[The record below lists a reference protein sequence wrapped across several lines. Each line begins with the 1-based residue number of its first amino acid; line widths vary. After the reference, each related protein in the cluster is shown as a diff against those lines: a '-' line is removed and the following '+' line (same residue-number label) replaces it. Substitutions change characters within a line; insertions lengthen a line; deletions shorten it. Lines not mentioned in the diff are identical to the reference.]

1 MMRWLVRLG
10 FVALL
15 ALAGCSRGDLGMA
28 PNLSATPAAT
38 PPPIRP
44 TDGPLPPI
52 ENGASLPLS
61 DEFSDLE
68 RRLIDLFRRA
78 TTAVVSLDV
87 VVDQRANL
95 PPNHPPIQP
104 DGPTGQGSGFLYDTQ
119 GHIVTNH
126 HVVANAVQV
135 QVRFAN
141 GATVIA
147 DLVGSDPDSDLAVL
161 KVTSLPEGIVPLPL
175 GDSRSLQVGQT
186 AVAIGN
192 PFGEQNSL
200 TVGVISGLGRTLR
213 GPAGSVGSFSIP
225 NVIQTD
231 AAINPGNSGGPLL
244 NLRGEVI
251 GVNTAIAVSLGG
263 RDFEGV
269 GYAVPAQT
277 VARVVP
283 ALISQGRFDHPWL
296 GISMTTVD
304 TLFAN
309 RFGLPINRGILIGSV
324 QADSPAARA
333 GLRGGTIP
341 ESYRGLPIALGG
353 DIILAIDNVPVF
365 SSDQLVGLLDQYAVG
380 DRITL
385 QIQRGNEQLTVDVT
399 LAARP

>member
-1 MMRWLVRLG
+1 MRRV
-10 FVALL
+10 LL
-15 ALAGCSRGDLGMA
+15 ILLLFIVTGCARANLTVVTSNEA
-28 PNLSATPAAT
+28 PTPT
-38 PPPIRP
+38 SPPIRP
-44 TDGPLPPI
+44 TDAPLLPI
-52 ENGASLPLS
+52 EVGNTSVVVETELS
-61 DEFSDLE
+61 ESEQRLVDLY
-68 RRLIDLFRRA
+68 RRVNP
-78 TTAVVSLDV
+78 AVVSLDV
-87 VVDQRANL
+87 VVDQSANL
-95 PPNHPPIQP
+95 PPGHPPITP
-104 DGPTGQGSGFLYDTQ
+104 DGPSGQGSGFLYDDQ

-126 HVVANAVQV
+126 HVIAGAFQI

-147 DLVGSDPDSDLAVL
+147 DLIGSDPDSDLAVI
-161 KVTSLPEGIVPLPL
+161 KVNSLPEGVKPLPL
-175 GDSRSLQVGQT
+175 GNSETLQVGQT
-186 AVAIGN
+186 AVAIGS
-192 PFGEQNSL
+192 PFGQRNTL

-213 GPAGSVGSFSIP
+213 GPERRVGSFSIP

-263 RDFEGV
+263 SNFEGV

-283 ALISQGRFDHPWL
+283 ALIKQGRYDHPWL

-309 RFGLPINRGILIGSV
+309 RFGLAINRGVLVGAV
-324 QADSPAARA
+324 QEGSPAAAA
-333 GLRGGTIP
+333 GLQGGSTTAT
-341 ESYRGLPIALGG
+341 YRGLPVRIGG
-353 DIILAIDNVPVF
+353 DIIIACNGSPIF
-365 SSDQLVGLLDQYAVG
+365 SSDQLVGMIDLLKIGDQVVL
-380 DRITL
+380 TV
-385 QIQRGNEQLTVDVT
+385 QRGSEQLDVTVT

>member
-1 MMRWLVRLG
+1 MRRV
-10 FVALL
+10 LL
-15 ALAGCSRGDLGMA
+15 ILLLFIVTGCARANLTVVTSNEA
-28 PNLSATPAAT
+28 PTPT
-38 PPPIRP
+38 SPPIRP
-44 TDGPLPPI
+44 TDAPLLPI
-52 ENGASLPLS
+52 EVGNTSVVVETELS
-61 DEFSDLE
+61 ESEQRLVDLY
-68 RRLIDLFRRA
+68 RRVNP
-78 TTAVVSLDV
+78 AVVSLDV
-87 VVDQRANL
+87 VVDQSANL
-95 PPNHPPIQP
+95 PPGHPPITP
-104 DGPTGQGSGFLYDTQ
+104 DGPSGQGSGFLYDDQ

-126 HVVANAVQV
+126 HVIAGAFQI

-147 DLVGSDPDSDLAVL
+147 DLIGSDPDSDLAVI
-161 KVTSLPEGIVPLPL
+161 KVNSLPEGVKPLPL
-175 GDSRSLQVGQT
+175 GNSETLQVGQT
-186 AVAIGN
+186 AVAIGS
-192 PFGEQNSL
+192 PFGQRNTL

-213 GPAGSVGSFSIP
+213 GPERRVGSFSIP

-263 RDFEGV
+263 SNFEGV

-283 ALISQGRFDHPWL
+283 ALIKQGRYDHPWL

-309 RFGLPINRGILIGSV
+309 RFGLAINRGVLVGAV
-324 QADSPAARA
+324 QEGSPAAA
-333 GLRGGTIP
+333 ASLQGGSTTAT
-341 ESYRGLPIALGG
+341 YRGLPVRIGG
-353 DIILAIDNVPVF
+353 DIIIACNGAPIF
-365 SSDQLVGLLDQYAVG
+365 SSDQLVGMIDLLQVG
-380 DRITL
+380 DQVVL
-385 QIQRGNEQLTVDVT
+385 KIQRGSEQLDVTVT

>member
-1 MMRWLVRLG
+1 MRR
-10 FVALL
+10 FLL
-15 ALAGCSRGDLGMA
+15 IVLLFIVTGCARANLTVVTSNEA
-28 PNLSATPAAT
+28 PTPT
-38 PPPIRP
+38 SPPVRP
-44 TDGPLPPI
+44 TDAPLLPI
-52 ENGASLPLS
+52 EFGNTSVVVETELS
-61 DEFSDLE
+61 ESE
-68 RRLIDLFRRA
+68 RRLVDLYRRVNP
-78 TTAVVSLDV
+78 AVVSLDV
-87 VVDQRANL
+87 VVDQSASL
-95 PPNHPPIQP
+95 PPGHPPITP
-104 DGPTGQGSGFLYDTQ
+104 DGPSGQGSGFLYDDQ

-126 HVVANAVQV
+126 HVIAGALQI

-147 DLVGSDPDSDLAVL
+147 DLVGSDPDSDLAVI
-161 KVTSLPEGIVPLPL
+161 KVNSLPAGVRPLPL
-175 GDSRSLQVGQT
+175 GNSEELQVGQT
-186 AVAIGN
+186 AVAIGS
-192 PFGEQNSL
+192 PFGERNTL

-213 GPAGSVGSFSIP
+213 GPARSVGSFSIP

-283 ALISQGRFDHPWL
+283 ALIKQGRYDHPWL

-309 RFGLPINRGILIGSV
+309 RFGLAINRGVLVGTV
-324 QADSPAARA
+324 QEGSPAAAA
-333 GLRGGTIP
+333 GLRGGSTTAT
-341 ESYRGLPIALGG
+341 YRGLPVRIGG
-353 DIILAIDNVPVF
+353 DIIIACNGSPIF
-365 SSDQLVGLLDQYAVG
+365 SSDQLVGMIDLLKVG
-380 DRITL
+380 DQVVLTV
-385 QIQRGNEQLTVDVT
+385 QRGSEQLEVTVT

>member
-1 MMRWLVRLG
+1 MRRFLLILLL
-10 FVALL
+10 FVVT
-15 ALAGCSRGDLGMA
+15 GCARANLTVVTSNEA
-28 PNLSATPAAT
+28 PTPT
-38 PPPIRP
+38 SPPVRP
-44 TDGPLPPI
+44 TDAPLLPI
-52 ENGASLPLS
+52 EVGNTSVVVETELS
-61 DEFSDLE
+61 ESE
-68 RRLIDLFRRA
+68 RRLVDLYRRVNP
-78 TTAVVSLDV
+78 AVVSLDV
-87 VVDQRANL
+87 VVDQSAGL
-95 PPNHPPIQP
+95 PPGHPPITP
-104 DGPTGQGSGFLYDTQ
+104 DGPSGQGSGFLYDDQ

-126 HVVANAVQV
+126 HVIAGALQI

-147 DLVGSDPDSDLAVL
+147 DLVGSDPDSDLAVI
-161 KVTSLPEGIVPLPL
+161 KVNSLPAGVRPLPL
-175 GDSRSLQVGQT
+175 GNSEELQVGQT
-186 AVAIGN
+186 AVAIGS
-192 PFGEQNSL
+192 PFGERNTL

-213 GPAGSVGSFSIP
+213 GPARSVGSFSIP

-283 ALISQGRFDHPWL
+283 ALIKQGRYDHPWL

-309 RFGLPINRGILIGSV
+309 RFGLAINRGVLVGTV
-324 QADSPAARA
+324 QEGSPAAAA
-333 GLRGGTIP
+333 GLRGGSTTAT
-341 ESYRGLPIALGG
+341 YRGLPVRIGG
-353 DIILAIDNVPVF
+353 DIIIACNGSPIF
-365 SSDQLVGLLDQYAVG
+365 SSDQLVGMIDLLKVG
-380 DRITL
+380 DQVVLTV
-385 QIQRGNEQLTVDVT
+385 QRGSEQLDVTVT